1 MRGVNMNW
9 YYDYETILDEEV
21 MEELEYEREEYLD
34 KFIKNVEKTQKNY

>member
-1 MRGVNMNW
+1 MNW

-21 MEELEYEREEYLD
+21 IEELEYEREEYLD

>member
-1 MRGVNMNW
+1 MEAIMNW

-21 MEELEYEREEYLD
+21 IEELEYEREQYLD

>member
-1 MRGVNMNW
+1 MEAIMNW
-9 YYDYETILDEEV
+9 YYNYETILDEEV